1 MKLFYLLIFLPFLI
15 SCNQWGRQEANRLN
29 DELVATPILSAQF
42 DSLIQVARGLPDE
55 NRLSVLL
62 SVLERKESGVSEMVK
77 QESLLLEAL
86 SLAQKKDRKKIV
98 LCLIDFYVR
107 ASGMGKYPSAVEKGV
122 IWCENLKNKYSL
134 SSKEEQEVKSMKVS
148 LLMNNGQLAASLP
161 ICYELM
167 AEHRVTGDH
176 SHVVD
181 DLLALSAHYGAMG
194 DFEQSLSFCKEAYQ
208 LALDKQLTDKRKKCA
223 VTLINRFFDS
233 GRYAEAIALSKQDC
247 LDADSVL
254 TPSFCSVL
262 SDCYLKLNQWDSS
275 RFYLEKS
282 MKPTINAARKM
293 RVYGR
298 IAETYIAEG
307 REDSATVFLDRAEA
321 CLLEWNSLPKPS
333 HLKKKAILPDFFMP
347 VYSNYALLLQKNGK
361 QEKALQAIR
370 QIEPQLRRETDQ
382 DLVLELQID
391 AMKQLASFYRNAQ
404 DFKKAADLLIYR
416 DSLQEVWVKLKE
428 ENQIKLTERF

>member
-1 MKLFYLLIFLPFLI
+1 MKLFHLLILLPFLI
-15 SCNQWGRQEANRLN
+15 SCNQWRRQEANRLN

-42 DSLIQVARGLPDE
+42 DSLIQMARGLPDE

-134 SSKEEQEVKSMKVS
+134 SSKEEQKVKSMKVS

-208 LALDKQLTDKRKKCA
+208 LAIDKQLIDKRKKCA

-254 TPSFCSVL
+254 TPSFCYVL

-282 MKPTINAARKM
+282 MKPTINAVKKM
-293 RVYGR
+293 MVYGR

-321 CLLEWNSLPKPS
+321 CLQEWSSLPKPS
-333 HLKKKAILPDFFMP
+333 HFKGKAILPDFFMP